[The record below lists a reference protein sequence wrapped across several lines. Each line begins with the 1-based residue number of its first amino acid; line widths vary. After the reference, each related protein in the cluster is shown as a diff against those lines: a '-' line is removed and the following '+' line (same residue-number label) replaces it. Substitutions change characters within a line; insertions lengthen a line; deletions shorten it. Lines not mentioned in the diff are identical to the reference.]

1 MQEEVNDKVISLS
14 VRTAKMTAD
23 LLRAAIR
30 KYLADMEKQKAK
42 AASSPKKQ
50 TQPKGKQS
58 LKKMMAQGSEL
69 KNIEITDQNIRSFDR
84 VARKYGIA
92 YSLKK
97 DTSKEPPKY
106 MVFFKAKDVDVMTA
120 AFKEYAGINLKKSK
134 RVSVRKKLILAKE
147 RAAQHRER
155 QKEKQKDRGQSL

>member
-1 MQEEVNDKVISLS
+1 MQEEVTDKVISIS
-14 VRTAKMTAD
+14 VRAVKITAD
-23 LLRAAIR
+23 MLRAALR
-30 KYLADMEKQKAK
+30 KYLEDLERQVVKAT
-42 AASSPKKQ
+42 SSQKKQ

-58 LKKMMAQGSEL
+58 LKKMMDQGSEL
-69 KNIEITDQNIRSFDR
+69 KNIEITDNNIRSFDR

-97 DTSKEPPKY
+97 DISVKPPKY

-147 RAAQHRER
+147 RVAKQCER